1 MVRTVFRQLRGC
13 LLTADVGGITAGS
26 TGSISSGSGS
36 LFVTAGRTKET
47 RWTAHSAHSFRFP
60 GARFAGAAG

>member
-1 MVRTVFRQLRGC
+1 MVRTVFRQLRGR
-13 LLTADVGGITAGS
+13 LLTADAGGTTAGS
-26 TGSISSGSGS
+26 TGSIPSGSGS
-36 LFVTAGRTKET
+36 LFGTAGRTKET